1 MFFLLIQM
9 VGNQIIMD
17 IIMENRECIS
27 IIMGLNDMKIA
38 RFVDYNKN
46 DIFEIEII
54 FFIFS
59 FNIDFKIIFK
69 YLFYNYYIIF
79 LKLKNIY
86 IFLLKYL

>member
-1 MFFLLIQM
+1 
-9 VGNQIIMD
+9 
-17 IIMENRECIS
+17 MENRKCIC

>member
-1 MFFLLIQM
+1 
-9 VGNQIIMD
+9 
-17 IIMENRECIS
+17 MENRECIS